1 VNGGAKNAAG
11 MGGRGTDI
19 SAALAALAADSTINA
34 TPANNAP
41 TLPSFA
47 E

>member
-19 SAALAALAADSTINA
+19 SAALAALAAVSTINV

-41 TLPSFA
+41 TLPSFV